1 MKTLHSEVMTIAN
14 NLRKQGLNKSEALK
28 MAWAEIKSKYPS
40 DIKAKAEELKSIET
54 MTTLEKVQEYKKLQN
69 IIETIQSRMEQI
81 KQSVINEMEQQQ
93 IDELKVDIFKV
104 RYITVISNRFN
115 TTEFKKTHEQLYAQY
130 LKENR
135 SKRFTIAC

>member
-28 MAWAEIKSKYPS
+28 MAWAEVKGKYPS
-40 DIKAKAEELKSIET
+40 DIKAKAEELKPIDD

-69 IIETIQSRMEQI
+69 IIDTIEERMEQI
-81 KQSVINEMEQQQ
+81 KQSVIDEMEEQQ

-130 LKENR
+130 LKESK